1 MKLIDRNIIHINNIE
16 IEFKK
21 KKVRNSIN
29 QKNI

>member
-21 KKVRNSIN
+21 KRKLENGKI
-29 QKNI
+29 